1 MYLCCQYSLHS
12 THWYL
17 SERER
22 EVFLG
27 FIILQFLCSLHLEEV
42 PSIVQMKLNTAALL
56 HFIMWFFGIFQL
68 LHFFCPENSIYLK
81 KRRKPAWSFCCVFFC
96 HQATTNNILMV
107 KYVVYLLVFVH
118 RYVFQTTYFSHKFR
132 QIDFLTLLGVKHLS

>member
-1 MYLCCQYSLHS
+1 MILGPIQVKSLLLNYDIVYFFMQIPMYLCCQYSLHS

-56 HFIMWFFGIFQL
+56 HFIMWFFGIF
-68 LHFFCPENSIYLK
+68 
-81 KRRKPAWSFCCVFFC
+81 
-96 HQATTNNILMV
+96 
-107 KYVVYLLVFVH
+107 
-118 RYVFQTTYFSHKFR
+118 
-132 QIDFLTLLGVKHLS
+132 